1 MQAGFFSA
9 DITPPIGA
17 MRAGNYSRMY
27 INGVTGAMKVRAAVF
42 EQDGCRI
49 GIAGVDCCTI
59 DRGLIQKALA
69 HVEELEKFK
78 FDETIISASH
88 THTGASAAS
97 FIDLEQAARMDPKV
111 VALTEY
117 TPLPSEWYVDWVAR
131 QLATALIMAARRVEP
146 ALVSTGIGEESGFAF
161 NRRLVL
167 KDGRAYS
174 HPGKMNPDIVRPAG
188 PVDPS
193 VGVIGAWRP
202 DGTLL
207 GCLINYGCHGTTYG
221 SAGTHADW
229 YHFVDET
236 IKRMFGPETGVVVLN
251 GPCGDVTQV
260 NNQSSS
266 VDYGVD
272 VCRRLGTRVG
282 SEAVKVLLGTPKQ
295 PFTRLAGVTKV
306 VPIARRVPRPDS
318 LPKAWA
324 DVEAHRGD
332 PGHADA
338 VFARER
344 LYAAEL
350 ARVQPQ
356 KPVILTAVQ
365 IGDAVLLSTP
375 AEYFTSLSLR
385 IKAESPFARTL
396 VVELANDCVGYV
408 PDKAAFDPKTGG
420 GYETVLTSYSNLV
433 PEAGDII
440 ADALIA
446 MSRSLSPE
454 EAPPAPPPAAPG
466 KVWDY
471 GRRGPDLD

>member
-1 MQAGFFSA
+1 MQAGFFST

-27 INGVTGAMKVRAAVF
+27 IAGVTGAMKVRAAVF
-42 EQDGCRI
+42 EQDGYRV

-59 DRGLIQKALA
+59 DRSLIKKALD
-69 HVEELEKFK
+69 HVLELEKMQFA
-78 FDETIISASH
+78 ETIISASH
-88 THTGASAAS
+88 THTGASASS
-97 FIDLEQAARMDPKV
+97 FIDLEQAAKMDPKV

-117 TPLPSEWYVDWVAR
+117 TPLPSDWYVDWVAR

-146 ALVSTGIGEESGFAF
+146 ALIGTGIGEEGGFTF
-161 NRRLVL
+161 NRRLFL

-193 VGVIGAWRP
+193 VGVIGAWRQ

-207 GCLINYGCHGTTYG
+207 GCLINFSCHGTTYG

-229 YHFVDET
+229 YHFVEET
-236 IKRMFGPETGVVVLN
+236 IKRVFGPETGVVVLN

-260 NNQSSS
+260 NNQSTS

-272 VCRRLGTRVG
+272 VSRRLGGRVG
-282 SEAVKVLLGTPKQ
+282 AEAVKVLYGSPRHA
-295 PFTRLAGVTKV
+295 FTKLAGLTKV
-306 VPIARRVPRPDS
+306 VPIARRAPRPDS
-318 LPKAWA
+318 LPQAWK
-324 DVEAHRGD
+324 DVEAHRAD
-332 PGHADA
+332 PGHPDA
-338 VFARER
+338 VFGRER

-408 PDKAAFDPKTGG
+408 PDKAAFDPRTGG
-420 GYETVLTSYSNLV
+420 GYETVLTSYSNLI
-433 PEAGDII
+433 PDAGDII
-440 ADALIA
+440 ADNLIA
-446 MSRSLSPE
+446 MSRSLTPE
-454 EAPPAPPPAAPG
+454 AAPEPTPAAAPG